1 MASPLALVVMGV
13 SGCGKSTFAK
23 ALSQALNLDF
33 MDGDDL
39 HSPQNVAKMQAGI
52 ALVDADRWP
61 WLERIGNY
69 VAGAKQHLNN
79 NKGRVVACSALRL
92 AYRDQIRRVAP
103 EVKFIFLEGDRA
115 LIGSRLAARSG
126 HFMSP
131 HLIDSQFSTLEKPSD
146 KEKDVLTIP
155 TARPVQ
161 TNLAHVLDALQH
173 TSGNKGLAKF
183 DTHSFAH

>member
-1 MASPLALVVMGV
+1 MTTPLALVVMGV

-23 ALSQALNLDF
+23 ALSQALDLDF
-33 MDGDDL
+33 VDGDDL

-69 VAGAKQHLNN
+69 VAGAKQNLNG

-103 EVKFIFLEGDRA
+103 EVRFIFLEGDRA

-131 HLIDSQFSTLEKPSD
+131 DLIDSQFRTLEKPSD
-146 KEKDVLTIP
+146 KEKDVLTIS
-155 TARPVQ
+155 TTRPVHE
-161 TNLAHVLDALQH
+161 NLAHVLDALEP
-173 TSGNKGLAKF
+173 TSGNAGLAQF
-183 DTHSFAH
+183 PIHSPAH